1 VESHLAGATSSSPNP
16 VENEPLSLKD
26 LVDIARRVN
35 TVDQFIDELLARR
48 ESKHENVQGSS

>member
-1 VESHLAGATSSSPNP
+1 VESHLAGATPSSPNP

-35 TVDQFIDELLARR
+35 TVDQFVDELLARR
-48 ESKHENVQGSS
+48 ETQSNADDC